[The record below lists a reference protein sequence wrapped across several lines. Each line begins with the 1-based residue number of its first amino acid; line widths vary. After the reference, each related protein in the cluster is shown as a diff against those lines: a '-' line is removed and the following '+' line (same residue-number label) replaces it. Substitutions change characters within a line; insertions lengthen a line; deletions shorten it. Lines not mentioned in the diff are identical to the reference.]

1 MKHTI
6 TVMLLV
12 LLSAQLVC
20 AASMAAKYVNRYDRN
35 DYITLESNRTFA
47 LKEKG
52 LNLHGKY
59 SIDGDTLTLTFD
71 DGETATG
78 TIKEN
83 TLIDNEGQVWVKE

>member
-6 TVMLLV
+6 TVILLV
-12 LLSAQLVC
+12 LLSAQLVY
-20 AASMAAKYVNRYDRN
+20 AASMAARYVNRDDKN

-47 LKEKG
+47 LQEKG
-52 LNLHGKY
+52 LSLHGKY

-83 TLIDNEGQVWVKE
+83 TLIDNEGQVWLKE